1 MHTLIA
7 SPFLTDFV
15 VVKPDAQG
23 AVQIGSDLFDEL
35 LVASSRPD
43 ASCPQWLVD
52 AARKRWDLDL
62 TSGPLAQL
70 VKVREPSPLGYGRA
84 SYEVNLGCN
93 YKCPHCYLGTKTFEG
108 LAWPEREQMLHTVR
122 DSGALWF
129 QITGGEPTVDK
140 LFPQVY
146 TTAWDFGM
154 MITLS
159 TNGSALHAP
168 RILDLLTER
177 RPYRITV
184 SVYGASASVYD
195 EVTQRSGSHELFR
208 KGIKAA
214 HENGLPLR
222 FNLVMTDRNAHELDE
237 MKAFAEDLGV
247 SYHVY
252 SKISPT
258 IYGGAETLPSQSSE
272 FLHTRKPFTGCGAG
286 HTHFHVD
293 PFGLAS
299 ICKVGR
305 DAQFSLVEKGLD
317 ALRELAGVADSLM
330 GRTGGCSGC
339 KLSGSCFT
347 CRPLAKLYQTANA
360 PLERYC
366 QHGGR

>member
-1 MHTLIA
+1 MHALIA
-7 SPFLTDFV
+7 SSFLTDHLV
-15 VVKPDAQG
+15 LKPDDQRAIK
-23 AVQIGSDLFDEL
+23 IGSARFEEL
-35 LVASSRPD
+35 LATSARED
-43 ASCPQWLVD
+43 AECPQWLVD
-52 AARKRWDLDL
+52 AARDRWDLDI
-62 TSGPLAQL
+62 TGRPLVQTI
-70 VKVREPSPLGYGRA
+70 KVREPSPLGYGRA

-108 LAWPEREQMLHTVR
+108 LDWPEREQMLHTVR

-159 TNGSALHAP
+159 TNGSVLHARP
-168 RILDLLTER
+168 ILDLLTKR

-195 EVTQRSGSHELFR
+195 EVTQRPGSHELFT

-237 MKAFAEDLGV
+237 MKAFAGDLGV
-247 SYHVY
+247 PYHVY
-252 SKISPT
+252 SNISPT

-272 FLHTRKPFTGCGAG
+272 FLRTRRPFTGCGAG

-293 PFGLAS
+293 PFGRAS

-305 DAQFSLVEKGLD
+305 DAQFSLVEHGLD
-317 ALRELAGVADSLM
+317 ALRQLAGVADSLM

-347 CRPLAKLYQTANA
+347 CRPLAKLYQQANA

>member
-1 MHTLIA
+1 MHSLIV
-7 SPFLTDFV
+7 SPFLTHFLV
-15 VVKPDAQG
+15 LRPDDQR
-23 AVQIGSDLFDEL
+23 VIEIGSDKFDEL
-35 LVASSRPD
+35 RVASAHSD
-43 ASCPQWLVD
+43 TQCPQWLVD
-52 AARKRWDLDL
+52 AARQRWDIDIMHR
-62 TSGPLAQL
+62 SLARA
-70 VKVREPSPLGYGRA
+70 VKVREPSELGYGRA

-93 YKCPHCYLGTKTFEG
+93 YDCKFCYLGVKRFEG
-108 LAWPEREQMLHTVR
+108 LAWAEREQMLHTVR

-129 QITGGEPTVDK
+129 QITGGEPTIDK

-154 MITLS
+154 MITIS
-159 TNGSALHAP
+159 TNGSRLHARP
-168 RILDLLTER
+168 ILDLLTER

-184 SVYGASASVYD
+184 SVYGASANVYD
-195 EVTQRSGSHELFR
+195 EVTQRRGSHQNFT

-222 FNLVMTDRNAHELDE
+222 FNLVMTDRNAHELDQ

-247 SYHVY
+247 HYHVY
-252 SKISPT
+252 SNISPT

-272 FLHTRKPFTGCGAG
+272 FLRTRRPFTGCGAG
-286 HTHFHVD
+286 HTHFHAD
-293 PFGLAS
+293 PFGRAS

-305 DAQFSLVEKGLD
+305 DAQFSLVAHGLD
-317 ALRELAGVADSLM
+317 ALRQLAGVADSMM

-339 KLSGSCFT
+339 KLSGTCFT
-347 CRPLAKLYQTANA
+347 CRPLAKLYQKANA